1 MPQCPP
7 NSRPLPAEQKALLV
21 AMKREREHVDPGRCQ
36 DAHDNLEAAKE
47 EFYDAEASSAPAGDE
62 ELLLPAVHRL
72 LRELEIILELGKGR
86 TPTTVELVEEVRA
99 DV

>member
-7 NSRPLPAEQKALLV
+7 NSRPPLAEQKALLV

-36 DAHDNLEAAKE
+36 GAHVNLEAAKE

-62 ELLLPAVHRL
+62 EDYILFYY
-72 LRELEIILELGKGR
+72 LEAFHAWK
-86 TPTTVELVEEVRA
+86 TSKYY
-99 DV
+99 